1 MGPLKKSMMVG
12 MGIAALSL
20 CLPQTTMAADVSRPS
35 TSVLPQQEKSQ
46 HVRGVVR
53 DAQGQPLIG
62 VSVVPS
68 DSQKQGVITNTEGQY
83 DVVVKGGT
91 TLKFSYIG
99 MKTKYVT
106 VKPGANY
113 DVVLEEEADM
123 IDEVVVVGYGTM
135 KKSDL
140 TGATNSLRNEAI
152 TSVLASNPIEA
163 LQGKSTGVAVFTNN
177 QPGEAPTMR
186 IRGSAS
192 INSSSDPLYV
202 VDGFALTDGNMND
215 INPADIES
223 IEILK
228 DASATAIYGSRGANG
243 VVMIT
248 TKKGSQGKHNIN
260 VHANMG
266 IKLRSRLI
274 ETISGQDFID
284 YINAANVAQGGVK
297 PFPNGYDGPFYDWQK
312 EVIKSSAMTQDYGL
326 TLDGMSGETRYMFS
340 AGYYDQE
347 GLMESQGF
355 EKFSLHSNLD
365 HRFNKWF
372 SIGANMQLTTS
383 RQNIQTDPITNDIFR
398 YGWPTDAPY
407 TEDGS
412 YNIIQ
417 HGEVFNPLADI
428 AATTDRVKSTR
439 FIGNFYAQVDF
450 TKHFNYKLNIG
461 YDTKNSNQYRFL
473 SSQTAKGLQSG
484 SKNSSGMH
492 KWANFESR
500 LMDNIFTYQNQWG
513 DHRMSLTGVYSWQD
527 YKYKY
532 SQMSGIFSNDDLG
545 AHDFSGA
552 DPTSLKTESDIY
564 SNRLISWTARGTYAY
579 KDRYLLTATIRF
591 DGSSR
596 FGKDSKWGTFPSVGI
611 AWRASEEPFLRDNII
626 ITDLKL
632 RTSYGVTGNQE
643 IGNYK
648 SLARLATNPS
658 DANYSDGTNS
668 IQGFF
673 ESIGNSNL
681 KWESTYQY
689 DFGFDL
695 TLIDR
700 ININFDYYNRQTED
714 LLYNVPIPTSSG
726 YSTVLSNI
734 GKVANHGIE
743 FAVSADVFKN
753 KDWTVTVGGNFTYNT
768 NKIKKLYDGA
778 DRVVINDGSGKTG
791 LSAVLEVG
799 NPVNGVYAYRSLG
812 IIKSKEQ
819 LDEYIEKMPKLAGL
833 VDIGSEMYKDVN
845 NDGNLSID
853 DAECIGSIEPKY
865 FYGLN
870 LGVKYKD
877 FKLQV
882 YGQGAF
888 KYASMAGA
896 EDYYIKDTKWSV
908 AYQNIGNYSL
918 WVDNSVNNNF
928 GVPSKDGYRDMWSP
942 TNPGGTAPAA
952 GAKGVVLSDRT
963 NADWSYFILKNIQMS
978 YDFTKLLKCNYIKGL
993 LFTVNLQNFIT
1004 SANHPGYN
1012 PENGDVSNPYGKL
1025 VTFGLNVKF

>member
-1 MGPLKKSMMVG
+1 
-12 MGIAALSL
+12 
-20 CLPQTTMAADVSRPS
+20 
-35 TSVLPQQEKSQ
+35 
-46 HVRGVVR
+46 
-53 DAQGQPLIG
+53 
-62 VSVVPS
+62 
-68 DSQKQGVITNTEGQY
+68 
-83 DVVVKGGT
+83 
-91 TLKFSYIG
+91 
-99 MKTKYVT
+99 
-106 VKPGANY
+106 
-113 DVVLEEEADM
+113 M

-297 PFPNGYDGPFYDWQK
+297 PFSNGYDGPFYDWQK

-500 LMDNIFTYQNQWG
+500 LMDNIFTYQN
-513 DHRMSLTGVYSWQD
+513 
-527 YKYKY
+527 
-532 SQMSGIFSNDDLG
+532 
-545 AHDFSGA
+545 
-552 DPTSLKTESDIY
+552 
-564 SNRLISWTARGTYAY
+564 
-579 KDRYLLTATIRF
+579 
-591 DGSSR
+591 
-596 FGKDSKWGTFPSVGI
+596 
-611 AWRASEEPFLRDNII
+611 
-626 ITDLKL
+626 
-632 RTSYGVTGNQE
+632 
-643 IGNYK
+643 
-648 SLARLATNPS
+648 
-658 DANYSDGTNS
+658 
-668 IQGFF
+668 
-673 ESIGNSNL
+673 
-681 KWESTYQY
+681 
-689 DFGFDL
+689 
-695 TLIDR
+695 
-700 ININFDYYNRQTED
+700 
-714 LLYNVPIPTSSG
+714 
-726 YSTVLSNI
+726 
-734 GKVANHGIE
+734 
-743 FAVSADVFKN
+743 
-753 KDWTVTVGGNFTYNT
+753 
-768 NKIKKLYDGA
+768 
-778 DRVVINDGSGKTG
+778 
-791 LSAVLEVG
+791 
-799 NPVNGVYAYRSLG
+799 
-812 IIKSKEQ
+812 
-819 LDEYIEKMPKLAGL
+819 
-833 VDIGSEMYKDVN
+833 
-845 NDGNLSID
+845 
-853 DAECIGSIEPKY
+853 
-865 FYGLN
+865 
-870 LGVKYKD
+870 
-877 FKLQV
+877 
-882 YGQGAF
+882 
-888 KYASMAGA
+888 
-896 EDYYIKDTKWSV
+896 
-908 AYQNIGNYSL
+908 
-918 WVDNSVNNNF
+918 
-928 GVPSKDGYRDMWSP
+928 
-942 TNPGGTAPAA
+942 
-952 GAKGVVLSDRT
+952 
-963 NADWSYFILKNIQMS
+963 
-978 YDFTKLLKCNYIKGL
+978 
-993 LFTVNLQNFIT
+993 
-1004 SANHPGYN
+1004 
-1012 PENGDVSNPYGKL
+1012 
-1025 VTFGLNVKF
+1025 